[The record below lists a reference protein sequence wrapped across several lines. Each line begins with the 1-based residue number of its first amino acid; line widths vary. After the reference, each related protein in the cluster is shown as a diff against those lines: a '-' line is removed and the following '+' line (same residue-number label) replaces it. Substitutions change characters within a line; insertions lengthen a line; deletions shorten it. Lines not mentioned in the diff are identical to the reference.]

1 FPACSIKKDASR
13 VISLDELKALVVAG
27 ADTDVQFL
35 DTRSSDEYTGAAAH
49 GNARPGHVPRALH
62 LEWSDTLQPNGQFKS
77 TDELIALVAAAGLS
91 ADQPV
96 VTYCQRGIR
105 AAHTAYV
112 LEELLG
118 FPAVRVYEA
127 GSRLNMNA
135 DDACGVCKR
144 PEIPAWL
151 AVPKGSVAEQLE
163 TANVAL
169 EELVALKLK
178 RKAQGAT
185 SREMVQLSI
194 QVKTHQQSIWQ
205 LQQLREQCQGSWCP
219 HCGHLK

>member
-1 FPACSIKKDASR
+1 MKFPACSIKKDASR

-35 DTRSSDEYTGAAAH
+35 DTRSPDEYTGAAAH

-77 TDELIALVAAAGLS
+77 TDELIALVAAAGIS

-127 GSRLNMNA
+127 SMLEYLNQP
-135 DDACGVCKR
+135 DTKV
-144 PEIPAWL
+144 E
-151 AVPKGSVAEQLE
+151 
-163 TANVAL
+163 
-169 EELVALKLK
+169 
-178 RKAQGAT
+178 KA
-185 SREMVQLSI
+185 
-194 QVKTHQQSIWQ
+194 
-205 LQQLREQCQGSWCP
+205 
-219 HCGHLK
+219 

>member
-1 FPACSIKKDASR
+1 MGLTFVASYPCMVGEPILNGGFRYWVENDFEVSFPACSIKKDASR

-127 GSRLNMNA
+127 SMLEYLNQP
-135 DDACGVCKR
+135 DTKVEK
-144 PEIPAWL
+144 
-151 AVPKGSVAEQLE
+151 
-163 TANVAL
+163 
-169 EELVALKLK
+169 
-178 RKAQGAT
+178 
-185 SREMVQLSI
+185 
-194 QVKTHQQSIWQ
+194 
-205 LQQLREQCQGSWCP
+205 
-219 HCGHLK
+219 